1 MRGKYQVVLLALF
14 AMSLLIVPTAA
25 RAGTNLGMQ
34 LSSGS
39 TTDTLCDNNVNFS
52 GCTSNTPDG
61 QPGTLGIIT
70 FVGPVGGW
78 NLNSTTGLGPPQT
91 TLPLL
96 LEFNNTSVSTNNGAS
111 PITLMLTLTN
121 LTGPLGNLAVLNNMT
136 GNSTVSG
143 TSVTVQT
150 WLSTTNTAFCASST
164 CSGGSGTLLTNK
176 TYTGLNFGS
185 LLSGAGAT
193 GSGPYSVTL
202 AITIDSHGLA
212 DTTSFD
218 DFLSV
223 PEPATLSVLGAGL
236 LALGTGLR
244 KKLIRG

>member
-14 AMSLLIVPTAA
+14 AMALLIVPTAA

-39 TTDTLCDNNVNFS
+39 TTDTLCDNNINFT
-52 GCTSNTPDG
+52 GCTSNTSD
-61 QPGTLGIIT
+61 QNSQLGAIT
-70 FVGPVGGW
+70 FIGTVGSWTNTV
-78 NLNSTTGLGPPQT
+78 TTGLGPPAL
-91 TLPLL
+91 TLPELMDLNNITMTTAGGSGPLTLL
-96 LEFNNTSVSTNNGAS
+96 LTVTG
-111 PITLMLTLTN
+111 
-121 LTGPLGNLAVLNNMT
+121 LTGPLGNNLSFLNAIGGTN
-136 GNSTVSG
+136 SG
-143 TSVTVQT
+143 TNVNVTINA
-150 WLSTTNTAFCASST
+150 WLSSSNTAFCAT
-164 CSGGSGTLLTNK
+164 SGCGTNIISQSFHTSGLTNFGGNM
-176 TYTGLNFGS
+176 TGTGN
-185 LLSGAGAT
+185 T

-202 AITIDSHGLA
+202 AITVDSHGGA

-218 DFLSV
+218 DELAI